1 MASTRPRC
9 TGCPDT
15 LPGSPQQAP
24 VQALAPVEGEW
35 VLTRYHGLTPFHGT
49 ELDQLLRNLGV
60 RTVVATG
67 APPGTTGAGWAIVQ
81 PLMQM
86 VVFTVLFGRMAK
98 MPSDGV
104 PYPVFLYSALLPWT
118 YFTSATT
125 TAVGSLVANAHLISK
140 VYFPRLIVPL
150 ASVLAALVDLVVAS
164 IALVGLMLWY
174 RIALTP
180 QLLLVPVLVLGLM
193 LAATGIGAGLGAL
206 NVSYRD
212 FGYVMPFLMQLWLYA
227 TPVLYPQSLVPASLR
242 LVLKLN
248 PLAGLIT
255 GFRDVILGRAL
266 DPAAIAASLGVAV
279 LLFIGGTLYFHATE
293 RRFADVV

>member
-1 MASTRPRC
+1 VTADVRESLHEHYFGQAHATVIGPPRRFELI
-9 TGCPDT
+9 DLRELWAYRELLVT
-15 LPGSPQQAP
+15 LARRQISVRYKQT
-24 VQALAPVEGEW
+24 AL
-35 VLTRYHGLTPFHGT
+35 
-49 ELDQLLRNLGV
+49 
-60 RTVVATG
+60 
-67 APPGTTGAGWAIVQ
+67 GAGWAIVQ